1 VITTACTIE
10 TIVEDPLLPILKE
23 DSDITKSTGQ
33 IRRPGLD
40 HNPTSP
46 RFKLLMIDF
55 IPYPKVGVF
64 SNVRLYFRRTLRP
77 FLRKKF
83 VQSFSPE
90 ASISRLPALRKQSLI
105 VGRCREHHEDRH
117 YGAPPLIAMTAT
129 SGMVGALP
137 VFSFIRKGFVDQHD
151 RDIIFDLVDEATR
164 FADQSI
170 SCPV

>member
-1 VITTACTIE
+1 VIATACTIE
-10 TIVEDPLLPILKE
+10 TIVEDPLLPILEE
-23 DSDITKSTGQ
+23 DSNITKSTGQ
-33 IRRPGLD
+33 IGRPCLD

-55 IPYPKVGVF
+55 IPNPKIGVF
-64 SNVRLYFRRTLRP
+64 SNVRLYFRRALRP

-83 VQSFSPE
+83 VQSFFSWGE
-90 ASISRLPALRKQSLI
+90 VYLVYLLSASRVSSTAAGSIMK
-105 VGRCREHHEDRH
+105 VGTT
-117 YGAPPLIAMTAT
+117 GAPPLIAITARP
-129 SGMVGALP
+129 GMVGALP

-164 FADQSI
+164 LADQSI